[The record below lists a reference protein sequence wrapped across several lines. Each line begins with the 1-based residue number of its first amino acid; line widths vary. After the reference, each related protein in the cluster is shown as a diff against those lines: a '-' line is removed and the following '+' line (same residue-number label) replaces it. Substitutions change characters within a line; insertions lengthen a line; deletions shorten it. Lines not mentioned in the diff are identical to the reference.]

1 MQSQDIKVTPS
12 KQTKMVKIELEAE
25 DYDYYIRIMED
36 DFDRVNEFF
45 NNGSNEV
52 LFDECIFDVDQHY
65 NELCIQRHSD
75 KVLFIFGATSLNFED
90 KEEIIEMTEEQGKE
104 LLIDVLNNLDK

>member
-1 MQSQDIKVTPS
+1 MQYQDIKVTPS

-25 DYDYYIRIMED
+25 DYDYYIRIMGD

-45 NNGSNEV
+45 NKVSNEV

-65 NELCIQRHSD
+65 NELCIQRHAD
-75 KVLFIFGATSLNFED
+75 KVLFIFGATSLDFED
-90 KEEIIEMTEEQGKE
+90 KEEAIEMTEEQGKE
-104 LLIDVLNNLDK
+104 LLLDVLNGIK

>member
-1 MQSQDIKVTPS
+1 MQYQDIKVTPS

-25 DYDYYIRIMED
+25 DYDYYTRIMED

-45 NNGSNEV
+45 NKVANEV

-65 NELCIQRHSD
+65 NELCIQRHAD

-90 KEEIIEMTEEQGKE
+90 KEETIDMTEDQCKE
-104 LLIDVLNNLDK
+104 LLLDVLNGIK

>member
-45 NNGSNEV
+45 NKESNEV

-65 NELCIQRHSD
+65 NELCIQRHSG
-75 KVLFIFGATSLNFED
+75 KVLFIFGATSLDFED
-90 KEEIIEMTEEQGKE
+90 KEETIEMTEEQCKE
-104 LLIDVLNNLDK
+104 LLLDVLNGIK